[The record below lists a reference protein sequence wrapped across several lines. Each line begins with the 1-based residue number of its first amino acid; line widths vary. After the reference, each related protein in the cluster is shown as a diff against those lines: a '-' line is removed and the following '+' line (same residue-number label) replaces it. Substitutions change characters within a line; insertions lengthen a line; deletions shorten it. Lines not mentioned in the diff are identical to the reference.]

1 MAQTVIYTSMKQ
13 SALSIAAVLTAI
25 TAVPSLAQGR
35 FDDVVKTEV
44 IQGWDLP
51 DGRRL
56 AAIRL
61 SLAPGWKTYW
71 RAPGD
76 AGIPP
81 HFDWSRARNIGA
93 VSLTWPTPD
102 VHTQNGMRSIGY
114 TDQVVIPMHITPSKP
129 GKPMRLRTTLSM
141 GVCSDVCI
149 PHQVSINTLLD
160 SPDLTPTPAIVAALA
175 DVPYSEAEAEVQA
188 ATCQLRPTEHG
199 MQIEARVTLPHTG
212 GTEVAVIEPGVP
224 GVWVSEAKTSRTG
237 NTVVAVSEMM
247 HADGG
252 AFAIDRSDVRIT
264 ILGGSYAVDVRG
276 CTAG

>member
-1 MAQTVIYTSMKQ
+1 MRTLPCFAALAAL
-13 SALSIAAVLTAI
+13 SALPVS
-25 TAVPSLAQGR
+25 AQGR
-35 FDDVVKTEV
+35 FDDVVKAEV
-44 IQGWDLP
+44 LQGWDLP

-56 AAIRL
+56 AAVRL
-61 SLAPGWKTYW
+61 ALAPGWKTYW

-81 HFDWSRARNIGA
+81 QFDWSRARNIGA
-93 VSLTWPTPD
+93 VSLTWPTPEIHD
-102 VHTQNGMRSIGY
+102 QNGMRSIGY
-114 TDQVVIPMHITPSKP
+114 TDQVVIPMHLTPVDANRP
-129 GKPMRLRTTLSM
+129 IRLRTTLSM
-141 GVCSDVCI
+141 GVCADVCL
-149 PHQVSINTLLD
+149 PHEVSFDTVLD
-160 SPDLTPTPAIVAALA
+160 APDPRPTPAIVAALA
-175 DVPYSEAEAEVQA
+175 DVPYSASEADVRA
-188 ATCQLRPTEHG
+188 ATCRLSPTDYG

-224 GVWVSEAKTSRTG
+224 GVWVSEADTRRTG
-237 NTVVAVSEMM
+237 DTVIAVSEMM

>member
-1 MAQTVIYTSMKQ
+1 MKKR
-13 SALSIAAVLTAI
+13 ALSLAVALAAVTALPI
-25 TAVPSLAQGR
+25 YAQGQ
-35 FDDVVKTEV
+35 FDHVVRTEV
-44 IQGWDLP
+44 LQGWDLP
-51 DGRRL
+51 NGQRL
-56 AAIRL
+56 AAVRL
-61 SLAPGWKTYW
+61 VLAPGWKTYW

-93 VSLTWPTPD
+93 VSLSWPTPE
-102 VHTQNGMRSIGY
+102 VHVQNGMRSIGY
-114 TDQVVIPMHITPSKP
+114 TDQVVIPMHITPARA

-149 PHQVSINTLLD
+149 PHSVKIDEMLD

-175 DVPYSEAEAEVQA
+175 DMPYSASEAEVQS
-188 ATCQLRPTEHG
+188 ATCRLSPTEHG
-199 MQIEARVTLPHTG
+199 MQIEARVALPHTG

-224 GVWVSEAKTSRTG
+224 GVWVSEARTARSG

-252 AFAIDRSDVRIT
+252 AFAVDRSDVRIT
-264 ILGGSYAVDVRG
+264 ILGADYAVDVQG
-276 CTAG
+276 CTGG